1 MNKWYEENLSNNDIV
16 ISSRVSLLRNLMD
29 YPFPMKLEPD
39 RAAEMIDKVKDGFFK
54 DRQMDFYTF
63 KDLEHTDKCQLRY
76 LIDSY
81 LVSRR
86 IKQYPRPKALIC
98 SKDEADSIRINDKD
112 HINIVALAKGKQLDK
127 AYESANRLDDLL
139 N

>member
-63 KDLEHTDKCQLRY
+63 KGLEHTDKCQLRY

-86 IKQYPRPKALIC
+86 IKQYPRPKALIIDLI
-98 SKDEADSIRINDKD
+98 S
-112 HINIVALAKGKQLDK
+112 ALASTLSIEAFSTFRILPRIGRM
-127 AYESANRLDDLL
+127 A
-139 N
+139 

>member
-86 IKQYPRPKALIC
+86 IKQYPRSKALIC
-98 SKDEADSIRINDKD
+98 SKDEADKYPD
-112 HINIVALAKGKQLDK
+112 
-127 AYESANRLDDLL
+127 
-139 N
+139 